1 MAMTTRERYLATT
14 IGVVAGLFGLQFGIN
29 GLRSKLDSMQASID
43 NASSKID
50 EKNTIIFQ
58 GDIAARKITRLQA
71 KSLPTNPGIAK
82 QQYSSWLVEIA
93 KQVGMQQVVI
103 SDAQATGSSAAKAY
117 SQFQFTLTGKCRIDE
132 VVKFLSLYY
141 DKDYLHS
148 ISTLSLRPVNNDD
161 PNFVSIN
168 LSSQVIALK
177 NAAADQKLSDKP
189 SGRLAKSAD
198 QYLASIGGRNP
209 FAPPNNPPQFSGKS
223 AVEIEREKSFS
234 LKLEGRDPDKTQ
246 KVQFDVLSEKPEGLN
261 FDPKTG
267 RLDWRPK
274 SNGEHE
280 LLVRVFDDGIPSK
293 SIEQKIKLTVVDPK
307 VPPPPPQKFD
317 LASQTE
323 VSALLSGRGGTM
335 AMIRSKM
342 DGKMFEVREGD
353 NIEIGS
359 IKAKVVSLNS
369 QKNIL
374 ELETNGK
381 RWTVGMDVS
390 LADAY
395 KKIQ

>member
-1 MAMTTRERYLATT
+1 MAMTTRERYLAAT

-29 GLRSKLDSMQASID
+29 GLRSKLDSMQANID
-43 NASSKID
+43 SASSKID
-50 EKNTIIFQ
+50 DKNTIIFE
-58 GDIAARKITRLQA
+58 GDIAARKLTRLQA
-71 KSLPTNPGIAK
+71 KSLPTSPGDAK
-82 QQYSSWLVEIA
+82 QQYSSWLVDIA
-93 KQVGMQQVVI
+93 KQVGMQDVVI
-103 SDAQATGSSAAKAY
+103 AEPLSIGTGAAKAY
-117 SQFQFTLTGKCRIDE
+117 SQYQFTLTGKCRIDE
-132 VVKFLSLYY
+132 VVRLLSFYY

-148 ISTLSLRPVNNDD
+148 ISALKFLPPNKDD
-161 PNFVSIN
+161 PNFVSFN
-168 LSSQVIALK
+168 LTSQVIALK
-177 NAAADQKLSDKP
+177 NAAVDQKPSDKP
-189 SGRLAKSAD
+189 SGRLAKSVD

-209 FAPPNNPPQFSGKS
+209 FAPTNNPPQFSGKS
-223 AVEIEREKSFS
+223 AVEIEREKSFT
-234 LKLEGRDPDKTQ
+234 LKLEGSDPDKAQ
-246 KVQFDVLSEKPEGLN
+246 KVLFDILSEKPEGLN

-267 RLDWRPK
+267 TLDWRPK

-280 LLVRVFDDGIPSK
+280 LLVRVFDSGIPSK

-369 QKNIL
+369 QKNTL